1 MSPLVMPF
9 VIGAVVLL
17 GMLLGI
23 FAIFRAFYVKVEQGT
38 ALIVND
44 LSATPKVR
52 FTGSLV
58 IPVLYKAELM
68 RVSLITLQVDRRGK
82 EGLICKDNM
91 RADITVAFYLRV
103 NETQADVLRVAKAI
117 GAHRAS
123 DRNAV
128 DELFNAKFSEALKTV
143 GKKFEFTE
151 LFEKRQ
157 EFRDEIVKIIGAD
170 LNGYVLE
177 DVAIDYLEQTPKHL
191 LDSNNILDA
200 EGIRK
205 ITERTATQNVVT
217 NELEQNEKL
226 AITKKN
232 VEAREATL
240 ALERQQAEAE
250 ARQKREIETIR
261 SREEAE
267 AARVREEQRLIAE
280 AARLETEEK
289 LKIREQNV
297 QREVEVAEQ
306 NRQRAV
312 AIEVERVQRAKAL
325 EQVTTDREVQLQG
338 VERDK
343 VVEVGKKDVAN
354 ITRERI
360 AIDKTV
366 TVEEER
372 IKEVRVVSEA
382 ERDKQARVLAA
393 EAAAQEEMVRAV
405 KEAEAAEA
413 ASRHKAVELAT
424 MAQAS
429 EAAAKHKAAELATM
443 AQAKLEAASR
453 EADAKRILAEA
464 SRVELAAPG
473 LAEAAVREAEAG
485 AIEKVGA
492 AEARVLEA
500 KAEAVYK
507 QGSAEARVLAER
519 LAAQAD
525 GEAKLGQAKAT
536 AAESVGVAEATV
548 TARQLAAQAE
558 GEAKLGQAKATAAES
573 VGLAEAK
580 VLAERLAAQA
590 AGEAK
595 LGTAKATA
603 VESVGVAEANVT
615 AKKLMAEAEGLT
627 KKFEAID
634 SLSDRARQHE
644 EFRMTLQGHLEQAMA
659 AIHAGRDVSKEN
671 AEVIASALRN
681 ANIDLVGGDG
691 GMFDSLS
698 KALTLGKSIEGFAGK
713 SPIVQDLLA
722 RFLGTGNGAARLA
735 GGAPTVPIT
744 PEVFEQVAPKVDAP
758 AVAPAAAADPV
769 A

>member
-1 MSPLVMPF
+1 MSASLAMPF
-9 VIGAVVLL
+9 VIGAVLVFVVLF
-17 GMLLGI
+17 GI
-23 FAIFRAFYVKVEQGT
+23 FGLFRAFYLKVEQGT
-38 ALIVND
+38 ALIIND
-44 LSATPKVR
+44 LSSQPKVR
-52 FTGSLV
+52 FTGSLI

-117 GAHRAS
+117 GASRAS
-123 DRNAV
+123 DRDAV

-157 EFRDEIVKIIGAD
+157 EFRDAIVQIIGND

-191 LDSNNILDA
+191 LDHNNILDA

-250 ARQKREIETIR
+250 ARQKREIETIQAR
-261 SREEAE
+261 E
-267 AARVREEQRLIAE
+267 AAETTRVREEQRLIAE
-280 AARLETEEK
+280 GARLEADEK
-289 LKIREQNV
+289 IQIREQNV
-297 QREVEVAEQ
+297 QREVEVAGQ

-312 AIEVERVQRAKAL
+312 AIEIERVARARAL
-325 EQVTTDREVQLQG
+325 EEVTTDREVQLQG

-382 ERDKQARVLAA
+382 ERGKQARVLAA
-393 EAAAQEEMVRAV
+393 EAAAQESAVREV
-405 KEAEAAEA
+405 KEAEASEA
-413 ASRHKAVELAT
+413 ASKHRALELTT
-424 MAQAS
+424 MA
-429 EAAAKHKAAELATM
+429 T
-443 AQAKLEAASR
+443 AKLEAATR

-464 SRVELAAPG
+464 IRVEMAAPG
-473 LAEAAVREAEAG
+473 LAEASVREAEAT

-492 AEARVLEA
+492 AEARVMEA
-500 KAEAVYK
+500 KADAAYK
-507 QGSAEARVLAER
+507 QGSVEARVLAER
-519 LAAQAD
+519 L
-525 GEAKLGQAKAT
+525 G
-536 AAESVGVAEATV
+536 AE
-548 TARQLAAQAE
+548 AE
-558 GEAKLGQAKATAAES
+558 GEAKMGSARAAAVES
-573 VGLAEAK
+573 VGLAEATVTGRK
-580 VLAERLAAQA
+580 LA
-590 AGEAK
+590 
-595 LGTAKATA
+595 
-603 VESVGVAEANVT
+603 
-615 AKKLMAEAEGLT
+615 AEAEGLT
-627 KKFEAID
+627 KKFGAID
-634 SLSDRARQHE
+634 ALTDRARAHE
-644 EFRMTLQGHLEQAMA
+644 EFRMTLEASLEQAMA
-659 AIHAGRDVSKEN
+659 GISAGKEVSKEN

-691 GMFDSLS
+691 GMFEALS

-713 SPIVQDLLA
+713 SPIVQDLME
-722 RFLGTGNGAARLA
+722 RFLGVSKQDPRERVSL
-735 GGAPTVPIT
+735 PIT
-744 PEVFEQVAPKVDAP
+744 PEVFEQVAHKTE
-758 AVAPAAAADPV
+758 PAA
-769 A
+769 

>member
-1 MSPLVMPF
+1 MSASILMPF

-17 GMLLGI
+17 VMLLGI
-23 FAIFRAFYVKVEQGT
+23 FGLFSAFYVKVEQGT
-38 ALIVND
+38 ALIIND
-44 LSATPKVR
+44 MSSQPKVR
-52 FTGSLV
+52 FTGSLI

-117 GAHRAS
+117 GAGRAS
-123 DRNAV
+123 DREAV

-157 EFRDEIVKIIGAD
+157 EFRDEIVKIIGND

-191 LDSNNILDA
+191 LDQNNILDA

-217 NELEQNEKL
+217 NELEQNQKL

-250 ARQKREIETIR
+250 ARQKREIETIQA
-261 SREEAE
+261 RETAE
-267 AARVREEQRLIAE
+267 TTRVREEQRLIAE
-280 AARLETEEK
+280 QARLEADEK
-289 LKIREQNV
+289 IQIREQNV
-297 QREVEVAEQ
+297 QREVEVAGQ

-312 AIEVERVQRAKAL
+312 AIEVERVERARQL

-382 ERDKQARVLAA
+382 EREKQARVLAA
-393 EAAAQEEMVRAV
+393 EAAAQESAVRAV
-405 KEAEAAEA
+405 KEAEA
-413 ASRHKAVELAT
+413 
-424 MAQAS
+424 S
-429 EAAAKHKAAELATM
+429 EAAAKHRALELTTM

-453 EADAKRILAEA
+453 EADAKRILADA
-464 SRVELAAPG
+464 LRVEMAAPG
-473 LAEAAVREAEAG
+473 LAEAAVREAEAT

-492 AEARVLEA
+492 AEARVMEA
-500 KAEAVYK
+500 KADASYK
-507 QGSAEARVLAER
+507 QGSVEARVLAER
-519 LAAQAD
+519 LGAQAD
-525 GEAKLGQAKAT
+525 GEAKMG
-536 AAESVGVAEATV
+536 
-548 TARQLAAQAE
+548 TARAAAV
-558 GEAKLGQAKATAAES
+558 ES
-573 VGLAEAK
+573 VGLAEAT
-580 VLAERLAAQA
+580 VTGR
-590 AGEAK
+590 K
-595 LGTAKATA
+595 L
-603 VESVGVAEANVT
+603 E
-615 AKKLMAEAEGLT
+615 AEAEGLT
-627 KKFEAID
+627 KKFGAID
-634 SLSDRARQHE
+634 ALTDRARAHE
-644 EFRMTLQGHLEQAMA
+644 EFRMTLEASLEQAMA
-659 AIHAGRDVSKEN
+659 AISAGKEVSKEN
-671 AEVIASALRN
+671 AEVIGSALRN

-691 GMFDSLS
+691 GMFEMLS
-698 KALTLGKSIEGFAGK
+698 KSLTLGKSIEGFAGK
-713 SPIVQDLLA
+713 SPIVQNLME
-722 RFLGTGNGAARLA
+722 RFLGVNKPEPRERVSL
-735 GGAPTVPIT
+735 PIT
-744 PEVFEQVAPKVDAP
+744 PEVFEQVAHKGE
-758 AVAPAAAADPV
+758 PAA
-769 A
+769 

>member
-1 MSPLVMPF
+1 MSLSLVMPF
-9 VIGAVVLL
+9 LIGAAALLVV
-17 GMLLGI
+17 LLGI
-23 FAIFRAFYVKVEQGT
+23 FAMFSAFYTKVEQGT

-44 LSATPKVR
+44 MSAQPKVR
-52 FTGSLV
+52 FTGGLI

-68 RVSLITLQVDRRGK
+68 RISLITLQVDRRGK
-82 EGLICKDNM
+82 EGLICRDNM
-91 RADITVAFYLRV
+91 RADIAVAFYLRV
-103 NETQADVLRVAKAI
+103 NETQQDVLRVAKAI
-117 GAHRAS
+117 GADRASDKDAVDELEEEPRVHTWGKTIDQAIGASRAS
-123 DRNAV
+123 DREAV

-157 EFRDEIVKIIGAD
+157 EFRDEIVKVIGND

-205 ITERTATQNVVT
+205 ITERTAAQNVVT

-250 ARQKREIETIR
+250 ARQKREIETIQAR
-261 SREEAE
+261 E
-267 AARVREEQRLIAE
+267 AAETARVSEEQRLIAE
-280 AARLETEEK
+280 QARLESDEK
-289 LKIREQNV
+289 IRIREQNV
-297 QREVEVAEQ
+297 QREGEVAEQ

-312 AIEVERVQRAKAL
+312 AIEVERVDRARQL
-325 EQVTTDREVQLQG
+325 EKVTTEREVQLQG

-382 ERDKQARVLAA
+382 EREKQARVLAA
-393 EAAAQEEMVRAV
+393 EASAQEAAVRAV

-413 ASRHKAVELAT
+413 AAKHRAIEITT
-424 MAQAS
+424 MAQA
-429 EAAAKHKAAELATM
+429 ELD
-443 AQAKLEAASR
+443 AASR
-453 EADAKRILAEA
+453 QSEAKRVLAEGIRA
-464 SRVELAAPG
+464 EQAAPG
-473 LAEAAVREAEAG
+473 LADAQVREAAAG
-485 AIEKVGA
+485 AIEKVGI
-492 AEARVLEA
+492 AEARVIEA
-500 KAEAVYK
+500 KAEAALK
-507 QGSAEARVLAER
+507 QGSNEARVLAAR
-519 LAAQAD
+519 L
-525 GEAKLGQAKAT
+525 G
-536 AAESVGVAEATV
+536 
-548 TARQLAAQAE
+548 AQAE
-558 GEAKLGQAKATAAES
+558 GEAKLGHAKAAATDS
-573 VGLAEAK
+573 VG
-580 VLAERLAAQA
+580 
-590 AGEAK
+590 
-595 LGTAKATA
+595 T
-603 VESVGVAEANVT
+603 AEANVVGR
-615 AKKLMAEAEGLT
+615 KLAAEAEGLT
-627 KKFEAID
+627 KKLQAID
-634 SLSDRARQHE
+634 SLSDRARSHE
-644 EFRMTLQGHLEQAMA
+644 EFRMALGTHLEQAMA
-659 AIHAGRDVSKEN
+659 AINAGRDVSKEN

-691 GMFDSLS
+691 GMFESLS

-713 SPIVQDLLA
+713 SPIVQDLLE
-722 RFLGTGNGAARLA
+722 RFLGAARNGSHRA
-735 GGAPTVPIT
+735 AAVEAPSVEIT
-744 PEVFEQVAPKVDAP
+744 PEVFEQIAPRV
-758 AVAPAAAADPV
+758 DPV

>member
-1 MSPLVMPF
+1 MSMSLLLPF
-9 VIGAVVLL
+9 ALGAGILL
-17 GMLLGI
+17 LMLLGT
-23 FAIFRAFYVKVEQGT
+23 FALFKAFYMKVEQGT
-38 ALIVND
+38 ALIIND
-44 LSATPKVR
+44 MSSQPKVR
-52 FTGSLV
+52 FTGSLI

-117 GAHRAS
+117 GADRAS

-157 EFRDEIVKIIGAD
+157 EFRDEIVKVIGND

-177 DVAIDYLEQTPKHL
+177 DVAIDFLEQTPKHL
-191 LDSNNILDA
+191 LDHNNILDA

-205 ITERTATQNVVT
+205 ITERTAAQNVVT

-250 ARQKREIETIR
+250 ARQKREIETIQA
-261 SREEAE
+261 RETAE
-267 AARVREEQRLIAE
+267 TARVREEQRLIAE
-280 AARLETEEK
+280 QARLESDEK
-289 LKIREQNV
+289 IRIREQNV

-312 AIEVERVQRAKAL
+312 AIEVERVARARQL
-325 EQVTTDREVQLQG
+325 EEVTTDREVQLQG

-382 ERDKQARVLAA
+382 ERAKQAQVLAA
-393 EAAAQEEMVRAV
+393 EGAAQEEMVRRV

-413 ASRHKAVELAT
+413 AAKHRAVEMT
-424 MAQAS
+424 
-429 EAAAKHKAAELATM
+429 TM
-443 AQAKLEAASR
+443 AQAKLDAASR

-464 SRVELAAPG
+464 IRVEMAAPG

-492 AEARVLEA
+492 AEARVMEA
-500 KAEAVYK
+500 KADAALK
-507 QGSAEARVLAER
+507 QGSVEARVLAER
-519 LAAQAD
+519 LDAQAD
-525 GEAKLGQAKAT
+525 GEARLGQ
-536 AAESVGVAEATV
+536 
-548 TARQLAAQAE
+548 
-558 GEAKLGQAKATAAES
+558 
-573 VGLAEAK
+573 
-580 VLAERLAAQA
+580 
-590 AGEAK
+590 
-595 LGTAKATA
+595 AKATA

-615 AKKLMAEAEGLT
+615 ARKLTAEAEGLT

-634 SLSDRARQHE
+634 SLSDRARAHE
-644 EFRMTLQGHLEQAMA
+644 EFRMSLESHMEQALA
-659 AIHAGRDVSKEN
+659 AISAGRDVSKEN
-671 AEVIASALRN
+671 AEVIASALRG

-713 SPIVQDLLA
+713 SPIVQDLLE
-722 RFLGTGNGAARLA
+722 RFLGVAQRERLNGGAAV
-735 GGAPTVPIT
+735 PTVQIT
-744 PEVFEQVAPKVDAP
+744 PEVFEQVAPKG
-758 AVAPAAAADPV
+758 DPV
-769 A
+769 G

>member
-1 MSPLVMPF
+1 MEMSFLLPF
-9 VIGAVVLL
+9 LAIGVLGFLVLL
-17 GMLLGI
+17 GLIAMT
-23 FAIFRAFYVKVEQGT
+23 RFYVKVEQGT
-38 ALIVND
+38 ALIINTTA
-44 LSATPKVR
+44 SQPQVR
-52 FTGSLV
+52 FTGGLV
-58 IPVLYKAELM
+58 IPVIHKKELM

-82 EGLICKDNM
+82 EGLICRDNM
-91 RADITVAFYLRV
+91 RADIAVAFYLRV
-103 NETQADVLRVAKAI
+103 NETPADVLRVAKAI
-117 GAHRAS
+117 GASRAS
-123 DRNAV
+123 DREAV

-157 EFRDEIVKIIGAD
+157 EFRDEIVKVIGND

-191 LDSNNILDA
+191 LDHNNIMDA

-250 ARQKREIETIR
+250 ARQKREIETIQAR
-261 SREEAE
+261 E
-267 AARVREEQRLIAE
+267 AAETAKVREEQRLIAE
-280 AARLETEEK
+280 QARLESDEK
-289 LKIREQNV
+289 IQIREHNV

-312 AIEVERVQRAKAL
+312 AIEVERVERARAL

-366 TVEEER
+366 AVEEER

-382 ERDKQARVLAA
+382 ERDKAARVLVA

-424 MAQAS
+424 MAQAA
-429 EAAAKHKAAELATM
+429 ETAARHKAAELETM
-443 AQAKLEAASR
+443 AQARLEAATR
-453 EADAKRILAEA
+453 DADAKRVMAEA

-473 LAEAAVREAEAG
+473 LAEVAVREADA
-485 AIEKVGA
+485 AALEKVGF
-492 AEARVLEA
+492 AEARVIEV

-507 QGSAEARVLAER
+507 QGSAEARVLAEKMG
-519 LAAQAD
+519 AEAE
-525 GEAKLGQAKAT
+525 GEARLGQARAT
-536 AAESVGVAEATV
+536 AVESVGVAEATV
-548 TARQLAAQAE
+548 TARKLGAEAE
-558 GEAKLGQAKATAAES
+558 GESKMGQA
-573 VGLAEAK
+573 
-580 VLAERLAAQA
+580 R
-590 AGEAK
+590 
-595 LGTAKATA
+595 ATA
-603 VESVGVAEANVT
+603 VESVGTAEANVT
-615 AKKLMAEAEGLT
+615 ARKLTAEAEGLT
-627 KKFEAID
+627 RKFSAID
-634 SLSDRARQHE
+634 ALSDHARGHE
-644 EFRMTLQGHLEQAMA
+644 EFRMTLAAQLEQAMA
-659 AIHAGRDVSKEN
+659 AIAAGKDISREN
-671 AEVIASALRN
+671 AEVLASALGN

-691 GMFDSLS
+691 GMFEMLS
-698 KALTLGKSIEGFAGK
+698 KSLTLGKSIEGFAGK
-713 SPIVQDLLA
+713 SPIVQDLME
-722 RFLGTGNGAARLA
+722 RFLGVARPEPRERLS
-735 GGAPTVPIT
+735 VPIT
-744 PEVFEQVAPKVDAP
+744 PEVFEQVAPKAESVS
-758 AVAPAAAADPV
+758 
-769 A
+769 

>member
-1 MSPLVMPF
+1 MSMSLLMPF
-9 VIGAVVLL
+9 LVGAGVLIVVLL
-17 GMLLGI
+17 GT
-23 FAIFRAFYVKVEQGT
+23 FAMFSAFYVKVEQGT

-52 FTGSLV
+52 FTGGLV

-68 RVSLITLQVDRRGK
+68 RISLITLQVDRRGK

-91 RADITVAFYLRV
+91 RADIAVAFYLRV

-117 GAHRAS
+117 GANRAS
-123 DRNAV
+123 DREAV

-157 EFRDEIVKIIGAD
+157 EFRDEIVNVIGND

-177 DVAIDYLEQTPKHL
+177 DVAIDFLEQTPKSL
-191 LDSNNILDA
+191 LDHNNIMDA

-205 ITERTATQNVVT
+205 ITERTAAQNVVT

-250 ARQKREIETIR
+250 ARQKREIETIQA
-261 SREEAE
+261 REAAE
-267 AARVREEQRLIAE
+267 TARVREEQRLIAE
-280 AARLETEEK
+280 QARLETEERIQ
-289 LKIREQNV
+289 IRDQNV
-297 QREVEVAEQ
+297 QREVEVAGQ

-312 AIEVERVQRAKAL
+312 AIEVERVERAREL
-325 EQVTTDREVQLQG
+325 EKVTTDREVQLQG

-382 ERDKQARVLAA
+382 EREKQARVLAA
-393 EAAAQEEMVRAV
+393 EAAAQEAAVRAV

-413 ASRHKAVELAT
+413 AARHRALELTT
-424 MAQAS
+424 MAQAR
-429 EAAAKHKAAELATM
+429 LD
-443 AQAKLEAASR
+443 AASR
-453 EADAKRILAEA
+453 EADAKRLLADA
-464 SRVELAAPG
+464 IRVEMAAPG

-492 AEARVLEA
+492 AEARVMEA

-519 LAAQAD
+519 L
-525 GEAKLGQAKAT
+525 T
-536 AAESVGVAEATV
+536 AE
-548 TARQLAAQAE
+548 AE
-558 GEAKLGQAKATAAES
+558 GEARLGQARATS
-573 VGLAEAK
+573 
-580 VLAERLAAQA
+580 
-590 AGEAK
+590 
-595 LGTAKATA
+595 

-615 AKKLMAEAEGLT
+615 AKKLTAEAEGLT

-644 EFRMTLQGHLEQAMA
+644 EFRMTLETHLEQAMA
-659 AIHAGRDVSKEN
+659 AISAGRDVSKEN

-698 KALTLGKSIEGFAGK
+698 RALTLGKSIEGFAGK
-713 SPIVQDLLA
+713 SPIVQDLLE
-722 RFLGTGNGAARLA
+722 RFLGVAQRERLNGGAAA
-735 GGAPTVPIT
+735 QVVPIT
-744 PEVFEQVAPKVDAP
+744 AEIFEQVAPNAE
-758 AVAPAAAADPV
+758 PV
-769 A
+769 T

>member
-1 MSPLVMPF
+1 MSVSVLMPF
-9 VIGAVVLL
+9 LVGAGILLLVVL
-17 GMLLGI
+17 GT
-23 FAIFRAFYVKVEQGT
+23 FALFSAFYVKVEQGT

-44 LSATPKVR
+44 LSAQPKVR
-52 FTGSLV
+52 FTGSL
-58 IPVLYKAELM
+58 ILPVLYKAELM
-68 RVSLITLQVDRRGK
+68 KISLITLAVDRRGK
-82 EGLICKDNM
+82 EGLICRDNM

-103 NETQADVLRVAKAI
+103 NETQSDVLRVAKSI
-117 GAHRAS
+117 GAGRAS
-123 DRNAV
+123 DREAV
-128 DELFNAKFSEALKTV
+128 EELFNAKFSEALKTV

-157 EFRDEIVKIIGAD
+157 EFRDEIIKVIGND

-191 LDSNNILDA
+191 LDHNNIMDA

-250 ARQKREIETIR
+250 ARQKREIETIQA
-261 SREEAE
+261 REAAE
-267 AARVREEQRLIAE
+267 TARVREEQRLIAE
-280 AARLETEEK
+280 QARLESDEK
-289 LKIREQNV
+289 IQIREQNV
-297 QREVEVAEQ
+297 QREVEVAGQ

-312 AIEVERVQRAKAL
+312 AIEVERVARARQL
-325 EQVTTDREVQLQG
+325 EEVTTDREVQLQG

-382 ERDKQARVLAA
+382 EREKQARVLAA
-393 EAAAQEEMVRAV
+393 EAAAQEAAVRAV
-405 KEAEAAEA
+405 KEAEAAESA
-413 ASRHKAVELAT
+413 ARHRALEMTT
-424 MAQAS
+424 MAQARLD
-429 EAAAKHKAAELATM
+429 AAT
-443 AQAKLEAASR
+443 R
-453 EADAKRILAEA
+453 EADAKRLLAEA
-464 SRVELAAPG
+464 IKVEMAAPG
-473 LAEAAVREAEAG
+473 LAEATVREAEAT

-492 AEARVLEA
+492 AEARVMEA
-500 KAEAVYK
+500 KADAAYK

-519 LAAQAD
+519 LGAEAE
-525 GEAKLGQAKAT
+525 GEARLGQARAT
-536 AAESVGVAEATV
+536 AVESVGLAEATV
-548 TARQLAAQAE
+548 TAR
-558 GEAKLGQAKATAAES
+558 KLT
-573 VGLAEAK
+573 
-580 VLAERLAAQA
+580 
-590 AGEAK
+590 
-595 LGTAKATA
+595 
-603 VESVGVAEANVT
+603 
-615 AKKLMAEAEGLT
+615 AEAEGLT

-634 SLSDRARQHE
+634 SLSDRAREHE
-644 EFRMTLQGHLEQAMA
+644 EFRMTLETHLEQAMA
-659 AIHAGRDVSKEN
+659 AISAGRDVSKEN

-713 SPIVQDLLA
+713 SPIVQDLMQ
-722 RFLGTGNGAARLA
+722 RFLGVTQRELLNG
-735 GGAPTVPIT
+735 GSHAPVVSIT
-744 PEVFEQVAPKVDAP
+744 PEVFEQVVAPKAE
-758 AVAPAAAADPV
+758 PV
-769 A
+769 G